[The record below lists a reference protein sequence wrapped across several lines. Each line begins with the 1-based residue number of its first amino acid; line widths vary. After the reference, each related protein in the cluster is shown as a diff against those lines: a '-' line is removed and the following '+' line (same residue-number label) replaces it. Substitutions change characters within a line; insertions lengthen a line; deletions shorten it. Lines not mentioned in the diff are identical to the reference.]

1 MIDSFFVV
9 SLQYKNKTKK
19 MKKLKEIIKVILGIK
34 KAVEPEYKIYMPGE
48 TLPYDE
54 IYDVEFEIVK

>member
-1 MIDSFFVV
+1 
-9 SLQYKNKTKK
+9 
-19 MKKLKEIIKVILGIK
+19 MKKLIEILKDVLCFK